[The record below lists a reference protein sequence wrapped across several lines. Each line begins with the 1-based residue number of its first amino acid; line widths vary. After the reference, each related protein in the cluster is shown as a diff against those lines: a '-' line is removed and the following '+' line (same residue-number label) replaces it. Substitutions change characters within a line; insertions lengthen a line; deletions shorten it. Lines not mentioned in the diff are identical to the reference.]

1 MSLNNDQKGI
11 LYIIATPLGNEEDLS
26 PRARKILESVP
37 LILAEDTKRAG
48 LNFARWQIKAERF
61 ISFNDHSE
69 EKKIEFALNFLETG
83 KNIALISD
91 AGMPIL
97 SDPGYLIVKA
107 CREKNIKI
115 SVIPG
120 PCAPVTA
127 LAGSGIAPQPF
138 TFFGFLP
145 RKTNDIEKTIAPFA
159 KISVSLIFFDRKDR
173 IHETLSFLYT
183 LLGNREV
190 CIARELTKEYEE
202 YINFPLNAI
211 PNLDTLLG
219 EITVIIG
226 PPIEISQST
235 KEEVLNLLQK
245 EKALGGTTK
254 NIAKRVQSQCYGW
267 TTSEIYALAT
277 RD

>member
-1 MSLNNDQKGI
+1 MSLNNDQKGT
-11 LYIIATPLGNEEDLS
+11 LYIIATPLGNKEDLS

-48 LNFARWQIKAERF
+48 LNFARWQIKAEQF

-69 EKKIEFALNFLETG
+69 EKKVEHALNFLETG

-107 CREKNIKI
+107 CREKKIKV

-173 IHETLSFLYT
+173 IYETLSFLYT

-226 PPIEISQST
+226 PPLEISQST

>member
-48 LNFARWQIKAERF
+48 LNFARWHIKAERF

-107 CREKNIKI
+107 CREKNIKV

-211 PNLDTLLG
+211 PNLDDLLG

-226 PPIEISQST
+226 PPLEISQST
-235 KEEVLNLLQK
+235 KEEILKLLQK

>member
-107 CREKNIKI
+107 CREKNIKV

-211 PNLDTLLG
+211 PNLDDLLG

-226 PPIEISQST
+226 PPLEISQST
-235 KEEVLNLLQK
+235 KEEVLKLLQK

>member
-61 ISFNDHSE
+61 ISVNDHSE

-107 CREKNIKI
+107 CREKNIKV

-211 PNLDTLLG
+211 PNLDDLLG

-226 PPIEISQST
+226 PPLEISQST
-235 KEEVLNLLQK
+235 KEEVLKLLQK